1 MILTNGEQKK
11 NYNNSFQTIDCK
23 KPLNV
28 LFGCPA
34 KSEKGEIKCLKDV
47 TGIFGRNG
55 DINQGN
61 LLNVFIFP
69 WSPQ

>member
-1 MILTNGEQKK
+1 MV
-11 NYNNSFQTIDCK
+11 
-23 KPLNV
+23 NV

-47 TGIFGRNG
+47 IGIFGRNG

-61 LLNVFIFP
+61 LLNVFISHGVLSKKFTILE
-69 WSPQ
+69 S